1 MEKTRGEHSF
11 RRAKAERTAAVTD
24 VEDHATAPRLEHL
37 LPYASVRQHRRV
49 WEWPEAVRQDIS
61 TAQPRDHLEAARR
74 RVVEM
79 RHDRKPGLLG
89 NFERYIERGDPGGA
103 ARIPPDAHLDA
114 GDQIAVRL
122 DDPHAFARIEKPQIC
137 ALADHYSGA
146 EGEDAGER
154 DVEIG
159 NMRSGEGSITWRR
172 KP

>member
-24 VEDHATAPRLEHL
+24 VEDHATPPRFAHFLAYAP
-37 LPYASVRQHRRV
+37 VRQHRRV
-49 WEWPEAVRQDIS
+49 GKRAEAMRQDIPS
-61 TAQPRDHLEAARR
+61 AQPRQNLEAARR

-89 NFERYIERGDPGGA
+89 NFERHIERGDPGGA

-122 DDPHAFARIEKPQIC
+122 DDPHAFARIEKPQIG

-159 NMRSGEGSITWRR
+159 NNAER
-172 KP
+172 